1 MAREKGVD
9 REGAFSL
16 LGTCYAGR
24 AWELVGIATNP
35 AFGQVFDKDLEIR
48 VDTLPTLVASSTD
61 PMDVLVTSL
70 AVVFH
75 DREICCGK
83 DSALGD
89 RVQTADPKSLKNVAS
104 KLNGRHLLSDGR
116 PLVVTAD
123 YMAPDAMNSG
133 TLIGM
138 ITAQHAGL
146 MQWNAHLY
154 VVDGLI
160 YRWIIRGSGST
171 SAPMTEI
178 HKLLLRDP
186 RFTDERQKVEFDR
199 SSDDI
204 TTIGGFLFVETT
216 LP

>member
-1 MAREKGVD
+1 MAREKGWTVKV
-9 REGAFSL
+9 RSL
-16 LGTCYAGR
+16 YSALAM
-24 AWELVGIATNP
+24 LVGLWSLSGIETNP

-48 VDTLPTLVASSTD
+48 VDTLPALVAPSKD

-70 AVVFH
+70 AIVFH

-116 PLVVTAD
+116 PFVVTAD
-123 YMAPDAMNSG
+123 YMAPDAVNSG

-138 ITAQHAGL
+138 ITAPHAGL
-146 MQWNAHLY
+146 MLWNAHLY
-154 VVDGLI
+154 VVNGLI
-160 YRWIIRGSGST
+160 YRWIIMGGDST
-171 SAPMTEI
+171 SAPMTVI

-186 RFTDERQKVEFDR
+186 RFTDERQKVEFNR
-199 SSDDI
+199 GSDDI
-204 TTIGGFLFVETT
+204 DKIGGFLFVQTE